1 MDALLKVVD
10 PNQLTPDLEGT
21 LQYDHATWIDLRC
34 VSIYNTFHYFC
45 HVNIPSNNHNHRL
58 SNQTNPFFSHWKT
71 FCGKVLICWIDWMI

>member
-34 VSIYNTFHYFC
+34 VSIDKTFHDYC
-45 HVNIPSNNHNHRL
+45 HINIPCNNHNHRM
-58 SNQTNPFFSHWKT
+58 SNQTKQFLVTRRLFVAK
-71 FCGKVLICWIDWMI
+71 F

>member
-34 VSIYNTFHYFC
+34 VSIY
-45 HVNIPSNNHNHRL
+45 
-58 SNQTNPFFSHWKT
+58 KT
-71 FCGKVLICWIDWMI
+71 FYDYCHINKQS